1 MRSFEKTCPNEVL
14 VRIFKSSTLE
24 DFGSSPSFRLVKLHV
39 IEASGPMISD
49 MSTPP
54 IRCQHMVAQ
63 EIQKPLPF
71 ALSLCVYSTCCWAEY
86 QATVL
91 FVFINQ
97 VQNHCGLWIIYI
109 STVLTCTDILY
120 RYLYVKLGP
129 RGHTVTISPNQLSC
143 CFIHC

>member
-1 MRSFEKTCPNEVL
+1 MN
-14 VRIFKSSTLE
+14 SSH
-24 DFGSSPSFRLVKLHV
+24 SFRLVKLHV
-39 IEASGPMISD
+39 IEASGHKKTSAALLQDIFEPMISD
-49 MSTPP
+49 MSAPP

-71 ALSLCVYSTCCWAEY
+71 ALSLCVYLTCCWAEY

-91 FVFINQ
+91 FAFTNQ

-120 RYLYVKLGP
+120 RYLCVKLGP

-143 CFIHC
+143 CFIHR